1 MSSHVRR
8 LQYQQQQQRQ
18 AQLQRLYAHGSLS
31 SLGRG
36 YEASLPGV
44 ATSHLSGV
52 SGGAV
57 RPSPGSVVSFD
68 QRGYTRQVPGGS
80 MMSFN
85 PPSTLA
91 SRSLLGRP
99 SLYAKSSLYRSR
111 SLGASK
117 ASLATIQSGRST
129 IQAEHHDRK
138 VQLLIKA
145 VDFRRATKPYFWSIF
160 FFTLFLFTLF
170 IGLLIICLRHVY
182 MNLILSV
189 DVGECIGPLLC
200 GLSFLFLGAGFK
212 FLYDAYQTGAR
223 ERQKIKYVPDS
234 ASTVAVKV
242 TAAPAV
248 DTTLEIA
255 VCKATASRKLI
266 PQEGIHKR
274 MDQLLEP
281 VKASIFQIKPHSDDP
296 PSPGCYI
303 LQYDFDSTVARTLK
317 TISFTNDY
325 TERIT
330 GYLFYREPK
339 SQASECVQILRYHLM
354 PHPFRDHSACV
365 DVKIDLPSDFP
376 TVAKAQ
382 HLICMRFLLQQSNHM
397 WGNFGIKNAAFYG
410 SAVSSATEEPTGV
423 KPPEAPAADTAPDAL
438 NISKL
443 CRRLRKSHDPNRHQS
458 NS

>member
-36 YEASLPGV
+36 YEASLTGV
-44 ATSHLSGV
+44 AVSHLRGV
-52 SGGAV
+52 SSGAV
-57 RPSPGSVVSFD
+57 RPNPGSVVSFD
-68 QRGYTRQVPGGS
+68 HPGYSRQVSGGS
-80 MMSFN
+80 MMSYN

-91 SRSLLGRP
+91 SRSLFGRP
-99 SLYAKSSLYRSR
+99 GLYAKSSLYRSR

-117 ASLATIQSGRST
+117 ASLATVQSGRST

-170 IGLLIICLRHVY
+170 LGLLIICLRHVY
-182 MNLILSV
+182 MNLILSI

-212 FLYDAYQTGAR
+212 FLHDAYQTGAR

-234 ASTVAVKV
+234 ASTVAVKM

-248 DTTLEIA
+248 DTTEELLSGKTTD
-255 VCKATASRKLI
+255 KALTRAPI
-266 PQEGIHKR
+266 G
-274 MDQLLEP
+274 
-281 VKASIFQIKPHSDDP
+281 
-296 PSPGCYI
+296 
-303 LQYDFDSTVARTLK
+303 TRTE
-317 TISFTNDY
+317 S
-325 TERIT
+325 EV
-330 GYLFYREPK
+330 
-339 SQASECVQILRYHLM
+339 SECVQILRYRLM
-354 PHPFRDHSACV
+354 PQPFRDVSSCV
-365 DVKIDLPSDFP
+365 DVKIDLPSDFL
-376 TVAKAQ
+376 TVVRAQ

-397 WGNFGIKNAAFYG
+397 WGSFGIKNIAFCG
-410 SAVSSATEEPTGV
+410 PTIPSPVEEPANPQPAGV
-423 KPPEAPAADTAPDAL
+423 PDTDTPPDVS
-438 NISKL
+438 NILKL
-443 CRRLRKSHDPNRHQS
+443 CRWLRKSHDPNHHQS
-458 NS
+458 HS

>member
-36 YEASLPGV
+36 YEGSLSGV

-52 SGGAV
+52 SGGAF
-57 RPSPGSVVSFD
+57 RPSPGSAVSFD

-189 DVGECIGPLLC
+189 DVGECTGPLLC

-223 ERQKIKYVPDS
+223 ERQKIKSLEVIKARAAALDMRRVGDKMGLQCYTQRKLDMKYVPDS

-248 DTTLEIA
+248 DTTEELFSGKTTD
-255 VCKATASRKLI
+255 KALTRAPISTRT
-266 PQEGIHKR
+266 
-274 MDQLLEP
+274 
-281 VKASIFQIKPHSDDP
+281 VN
-296 PSPGCYI
+296 PSVMSY
-303 LQYDFDSTVARTLK
+303 
-317 TISFTNDY
+317 
-325 TERIT
+325 
-330 GYLFYREPK
+330 
-339 SQASECVQILRYHLM
+339 
-354 PHPFRDHSACV
+354 
-365 DVKIDLPSDFP
+365 
-376 TVAKAQ
+376 
-382 HLICMRFLLQQSNHM
+382 
-397 WGNFGIKNAAFYG
+397 
-410 SAVSSATEEPTGV
+410 
-423 KPPEAPAADTAPDAL
+423 
-438 NISKL
+438 
-443 CRRLRKSHDPNRHQS
+443 
-458 NS
+458 

>member
-18 AQLQRLYAHGSLS
+18 AQLQRLHGHGSLS

-44 ATSHLSGV
+44 ATSYLSGV
-52 SGGAV
+52 SSGAI
-57 RPSPGSVVSFD
+57 RPSPGSAVSFD
-68 QRGYTRQVPGGS
+68 HRSYIRQTHGGS

-91 SRSLLGRP
+91 SRSLFGRP

-117 ASLATIQSGRST
+117 ASLATVQSGATADQGGGLST
-129 IQAEHHDRK
+129 RHEA
-138 VQLLIKA
+138 LLL
-145 VDFRRATKPYFWSIF
+145 VYL

-182 MNLILSV
+182 MNLILSI

-248 DTTLEIA
+248 DTTEELFSGKTTD
-255 VCKATASRKLI
+255 KALTRAPI
-266 PQEGIHKR
+266 GTR
-274 MDQLLEP
+274 M
-281 VKASIFQIKPHSDDP
+281 VN
-296 PSPGCYI
+296 PSVMSY
-303 LQYDFDSTVARTLK
+303 
-317 TISFTNDY
+317 
-325 TERIT
+325 
-330 GYLFYREPK
+330 
-339 SQASECVQILRYHLM
+339 
-354 PHPFRDHSACV
+354 
-365 DVKIDLPSDFP
+365 
-376 TVAKAQ
+376 
-382 HLICMRFLLQQSNHM
+382 
-397 WGNFGIKNAAFYG
+397 
-410 SAVSSATEEPTGV
+410 
-423 KPPEAPAADTAPDAL
+423 
-438 NISKL
+438 
-443 CRRLRKSHDPNRHQS
+443 
-458 NS
+458 